1 MVVFKNKISYF
12 FLSLISPE
20 INFLSNLTGTITVTP
35 IAMFIQTILTSVI
48 LFLMYLFIS
57 RILGLS
63 ALGIWSV
70 VMATTSA
77 SRLIDIG
84 FSGGI
89 TKFVAKYLEKKDFI
103 KVKK

>member
-1 MVVFKNKISYF
+1 MFLKIKLVVF
-12 FLSLISPE
+12 FLSLISPRDK
-20 INFLSNLTGTITVTP
+20 FLSNLTGTITGNA
-35 IAMFIQTILTSVI
+35 IAMFIQAILTSVI

-89 TKFVAKYLEKKDFI
+89 TKFVAKYLEKKI
-103 KVKK
+103 L